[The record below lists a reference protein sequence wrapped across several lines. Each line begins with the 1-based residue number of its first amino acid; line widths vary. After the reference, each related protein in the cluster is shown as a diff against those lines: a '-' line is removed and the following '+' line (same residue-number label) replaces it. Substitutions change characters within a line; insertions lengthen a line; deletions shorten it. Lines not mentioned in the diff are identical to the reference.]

1 VGRGAAPRPSSI
13 RPIRHGKTG
22 LADAVKTLPAGLLVF
37 RTGDDG
43 RLTFVRKY
51 DVDVGAKVMF
61 GMGMVPPLTLRR

>member
-1 VGRGAAPRPSSI
+1 
-13 RPIRHGKTG
+13 

>member
-1 VGRGAAPRPSSI
+1 MGRGAAPRPSSI
-13 RPIRHGKTG
+13 RPIRHGK

-43 RLTFVRKY
+43 KLTFVRKY
-51 DVDVGAKVMF
+51 DVDAKVMF